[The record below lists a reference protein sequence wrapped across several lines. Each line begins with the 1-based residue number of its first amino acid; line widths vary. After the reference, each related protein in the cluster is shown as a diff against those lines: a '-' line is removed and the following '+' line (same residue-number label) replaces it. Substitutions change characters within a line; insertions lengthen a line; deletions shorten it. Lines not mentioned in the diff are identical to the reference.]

1 MTRRS
6 LVLLFVLALPS
17 PGEGQAIL
25 NVESLQGEEVEGFH
39 GELAT
44 RFRLASGNTDI
55 TQVGGELGIGHLA
68 QHHWFRAYAGMDQ
81 LEKSGKDILDNR
93 YLHLRYN
100 YRFTERF
107 RSFHFYQLQSSQNLL
122 IDRRQI
128 IGSGL
133 RYRLLEGTNSRLE
146 VGGGAMFETE
156 RLNSAK
162 LGPDEE
168 SETEALRMSNLV
180 VGSGS
185 FGEGRRWVAVVYY
198 QPEVGNFG
206 DYRLSGEAG
215 LDIELLSSLDL
226 DIAFTWRHDSRAP
239 ASLEKDDL
247 GLRTGFRYRI
257 R

>member
-1 MTRRS
+1 MIRRS
-6 LVLLFVLALPS
+6 LFLIFLLAFPTS
-17 PGEGQAIL
+17 GEGQAIL
-25 NVESLQGEEVEGFH
+25 NVESLRGDEVEGLH
-39 GELAT
+39 GEFTT
-44 RFRLASGNTDI
+44 RLRLASGNTDI
-55 TQVGGELGIGHLA
+55 TQVGGELGIGHLTE
-68 QHHWFRAYAGMDQ
+68 HHWLRAYAGMDQ
-81 LEKSGKDILDNR
+81 LEKNGKDLLDNR

-133 RYRLLEGTNSRLE
+133 RYRLLEGANSRLE
-146 VGGGAMFETE
+146 IGGGVMFEAE
-156 RLNSAK
+156 RLNAAK
-162 LGPDEE
+162 LGPGEE

-185 FGEGRRWVAVVYY
+185 FGEGRRWVTVVYY
-198 QPEVGNFG
+198 QPEVGHFG

-215 LDIELLSSLDL
+215 LDIDLISSLSL
-226 DIAFTWRHDSRAP
+226 NIAFTWRHDSRAP

-247 GLRTGFRYRI
+247 GLRTGFTYRI